1 MRWNI
6 WQKKFFRHYYLGEK
20 KKPSF
25 LSNMGGITEH
35 ILSYTKNYQ
44 EAPPFIYGATTIGKK
59 YPFNNAGNGLSILGI
74 LCKICKI
81 QYERW
86 TYWTARYV
94 GRKIKTKLLDD
105 LYIVNG
111 LNDNTFRLEGEWR
124 YSQSKLN
131 AIINNHE
138 EIVISKIP
146 FRPNHIK
153 EGGEPKKMK
162 IF

>member
-1 MRWNI
+1 M
-6 WQKKFFRHYYLGEK
+6 KDG
-20 KKPSF
+20 
-25 LSNMGGITEH
+25 H
-35 ILSYTKNYQ
+35 IEPQDMS
-44 EAPPFIYGATTIGKK
+44 EG
-59 YPFNNAGNGLSILGI
+59 
-74 LCKICKI
+74 
-81 QYERW
+81 
-86 TYWTARYV
+86 
-94 GRKIKTKLLDD
+94 KIKTKLLDD

-162 IF
+162 NLLSVAHYGMNTYEDATKRKHRFIW